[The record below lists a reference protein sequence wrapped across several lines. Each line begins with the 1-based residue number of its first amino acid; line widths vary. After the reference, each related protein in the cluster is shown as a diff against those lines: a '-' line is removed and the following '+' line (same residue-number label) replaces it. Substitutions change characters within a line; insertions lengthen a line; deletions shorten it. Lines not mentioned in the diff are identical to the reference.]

1 MCKTV
6 MTTDSGEDAEC
17 HAAKLI
23 EVLILQ
29 YKGTIDNVSWST
41 LDKCLK
47 YFNESWYIAD
57 FLTFKNNLPLVS
69 AEEKNF
75 YGGDI
80 IIRRQSKVELNRHVE
95 FKHHSGEAL
104 GLVSDY
110 HFIYYRYYRCL

>member
-1 MCKTV
+1 MMPALHNYITVDPDQFSSNPKHLEVIYNMCKTV

-57 FLTFKNNLPLVS
+57 FLTFKNNLPVVS
-69 AEEKNF
+69 AEEKN
-75 YGGDI
+75 
-80 IIRRQSKVELNRHVE
+80 
-95 FKHHSGEAL
+95 
-104 GLVSDY
+104 
-110 HFIYYRYYRCL
+110 

>member
-41 LDKCLK
+41 LNKCLK

-57 FLTFKNNLPLVS
+57 FLTFTNNLPVVS
-69 AEEKNF
+69 AEEKNLIDTLNSNITVAKLL
-75 YGGDI
+75 GLSQI
-80 IIRRQSKVELNRHVE
+80 IISYVTGIIVVCKCGIRAPH
-95 FKHHSGEAL
+95 
-104 GLVSDY
+104 
-110 HFIYYRYYRCL
+110 